1 MAVEATADLYA
12 ITFDDSGV
20 ATLDVLEVT
29 DYFVFVDDSA
39 FCKCHDGLLC
49 VYRGVVAT

>member
-1 MAVEATADLYA
+1 VDAAAEHYT

-29 DYFVFVDDSA
+29 DDFVFVDDGA
-39 FCKCHDGLLC
+39 FCKCCHLFISCDGFGLTTL
-49 VYRGVVAT
+49 